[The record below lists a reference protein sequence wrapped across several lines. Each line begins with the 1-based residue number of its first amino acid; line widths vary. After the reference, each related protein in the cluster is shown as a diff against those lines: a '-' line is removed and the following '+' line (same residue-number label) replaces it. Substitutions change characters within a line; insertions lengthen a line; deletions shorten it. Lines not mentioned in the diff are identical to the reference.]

1 MSALSLFTVA
11 LLTRDAADLGARW
24 QEQAPSFAPR
34 TPERP
39 ALAEPAEAERVVRVF
54 ADALREET
62 SGPDA
67 VMRAGWGFGSAA
79 YQTNLSLHYMLKE
92 IDLLVAILLYAC
104 ERGAESVEAP
114 MCTAADGIAVSRRL
128 QRAVTLFTLAAAKGF
143 THAYVEELQEHYRA
157 LRHDL
162 RNPLGTI
169 KSAVSLMGDETV
181 PMEQRSDPRFRQMV
195 ARNATSM
202 DAVIGKR
209 LSDASILVPAF
220 ARQEVSLRDVALH
233 VRRSLRDEANERGSK
248 VEVGEAL
255 PTVLTDSASFELV
268 LRSVTAAALRAAR
281 RGSLVAIDLAELR
294 ERSAVVSV
302 GYEPAE
308 GAERLDDSG
317 ALEFATELAEGTGA
331 RVWADSIGH
340 ISVEVPI
347 ARAGAL
353 TPRSVQAVAE
363 AEAQRAAA
371 RRVETEPEGE
381 PSDPAGARS

>member
-1 MSALSLFTVA
+1 MSALAQFTA
-11 LLTRDAADLGARW
+11 EHLMRAAADLGARW
-24 QEQAPSFAPR
+24 QEQAPAFAPR
-34 TPERP
+34 TPERS
-39 ALAEPAEAERVVRVF
+39 ALSGPGEAEEVVRVL
-54 ADALREET
+54 ADALHDET
-62 SGPDA
+62 RGPDA

-79 YQTNLSLHYMLKE
+79 YRANLSLHYMLKE
-92 IDLLVAILLYAC
+92 IDLLVAILLFAC
-104 ERGAESVEAP
+104 ERASEDVEAP
-114 MCTAADGIAVSRRL
+114 IATAADGIAVARRL
-128 QRAVTLFTLAAAKGF
+128 QRAQTLFTLAAAKGF

-181 PMEQRSDPRFRQMV
+181 PVEQRTDPRFRQMV

-233 VRRSLRDEANERGSK
+233 VRRSLRDEANERGGR

-281 RGSLVAIDLAELR
+281 RGTVVAIDLAELR
-294 ERSAVVSV
+294 DRSAVVSV

-308 GAERLDDSG
+308 GAERLDETG
-317 ALEFATELAEGTGA
+317 ALAFATELGAGTGA
-331 RVWADSIGH
+331 KVWVDGAGH
-340 ISVEVPI
+340 LSVEVPV

-353 TPRSVQAVAE
+353 TPRSVAAVAE
-363 AEAQRAAA
+363 AEAQR
-371 RRVETEPEGE
+371 GE
-381 PSDPAGARS
+381 ASGPHPSHDVAGAGER